1 MRRYLETLLF
11 AGGLLLAFW
20 PAITWAYGV
29 YWQDRLARE
38 WSTPRASPAAR
49 HRPAEASRKTA
60 RPVRGCKTVAR
71 LRIAR
76 IGLDAIVVDD
86 VDAASLRRGPGHLP
100 ETCLPGESG
109 NCAIAAHRDGW
120 FSRLP
125 ELRPGD
131 LVRLNTPDCG
141 YQYRVVE
148 KRVVEPRRTDLLAPR
163 GYPTLTLI
171 TCTGPRQPRS
181 LYRLLVFCRLQAVRP
196 EF

>member
-1 MRRYLETLLF
+1 MRRHLETLLF
-11 AGGLLLAFW
+11 AGGLLLTTW
-20 PAITWAYGV
+20 PAITMAYGR

-49 HRPAEASRKTA
+49 HRPAPAPRKTA
-60 RPVRGCKTVAR
+60 RTVRGRNTFAR
-71 LRIAR
+71 LRITR

-86 VDAASLRRGPGHLP
+86 VDATSLRRGPGHLP
-100 ETCLPGESG
+100 ETSLPGESG

-131 LVRLNTPDCG
+131 LVRLETPDCG
-141 YQYRVVE
+141 YEYRVVE
-148 KRVVEPRRTDLLAPR
+148 KRVVKPNRTDLLEPR
-163 GYPTLTLI
+163 RYPALTLI
-171 TCTGPRQPRS
+171 TCTGPMRPRS